1 MTTITEIESATA
13 ALKGRTRDEI
23 EQTGEDL
30 ANILDRLNLLE
41 NEMHMRIGD
50 IRGAITDSYK
60 GRISSLEEA
69 IGEAPALKM
78 AAE

>member
-1 MTTITEIESATA
+1 MTTITEIEPATA

-30 ANILDRLNLLE
+30 ANIIDKLE
-41 NEMHMRIGD
+41 TFKRDVTMACEVLKGD
-50 IRGAITDSYK
+50 LMASYK
-60 GRISSLEEA
+60 GRIASLEEA
-69 IGEAPALKM
+69 IGEAPALRM